1 MELKELRKKEE
12 KDLHKLLAEFREKLR
27 VLRFKD
33 ANKQLKNVRE
43 IREVRGTI
51 SHILTLLNNKSDRPA
66 EAGAVKQAEAG
77 EDKNI

>member
-43 IREVRGTI
+43 LREVRGTI

-66 EAGAVKQAEAG
+66 EVGEAKQAEAG